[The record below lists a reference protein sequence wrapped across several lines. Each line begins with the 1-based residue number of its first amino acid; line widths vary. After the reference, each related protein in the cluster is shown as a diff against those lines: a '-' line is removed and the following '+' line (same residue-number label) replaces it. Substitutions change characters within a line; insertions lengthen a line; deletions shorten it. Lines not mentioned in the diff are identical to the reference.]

1 MKGLKGACMGMGSSF
16 DTLSKQSKLD
26 NNRLLGVCHRG
37 VQMVLRVTTGA
48 KNTCCCFSTSRHRRL
63 DTCRRCAS
71 DAFVWILF
79 VVRGAFLDQDDRL
92 FYLDLVIFSLQVAI
106 FDFFDVGIIDVVV
119 IVVIIVDN
127 EIWRTCSDAERLF
140 YLFMQSRAAI

>member
-1 MKGLKGACMGMGSSF
+1 M
-16 DTLSKQSKLD
+16 
-26 NNRLLGVCHRG
+26 
-37 VQMVLRVTTGA
+37 
-48 KNTCCCFSTSRHRRL
+48 
-63 DTCRRCAS
+63 
-71 DAFVWILF
+71 F

-127 EIWRTCSDAERLF
+127 EI
-140 YLFMQSRAAI
+140 